1 MNLHP
6 QKKHAADGDEA
17 PVQAVLPNVRVIVTD
32 TGTLDVT
39 VDGAVFSPPPRGQWT
54 RGTFA
59 DLLDAV
65 TKDRTVAV
73 RIEVREADGSVFTD
87 LIHPRKRTRAPEPE
101 PPTIAEQPLRKRKTP
116 ALVEVA
122 ADGYL
127 PGEDVA
133 VAVIV
138 AHTDATG
145 GRARALLDLSQ
156 LPTPAGGVRDVL
168 LFGRISGT
176 IHVRPLP

>member
-6 QKKHAADGDEA
+6 QKKHAANYDA
-17 PVQAVLPNVRVIVTD
+17 VVQAVLPNVRVIVTA
-32 TGTLDVT
+32 TGALDVT

-54 RGTFA
+54 RGGFA
-59 DLLDAV
+59 ELLDAV

-73 RIEVREADGSVFTD
+73 RIEVREVDGSVFTD
-87 LIHPRKRTRAPEPE
+87 LIHPRKRTRIRDPE
-101 PPTIAEQPLRKRKTP
+101 PPAIAEQPLRRRKTP
-116 ALVEVA
+116 ALVELT

-138 AHTDATG
+138 THVDASCGT
-145 GRARALLDLSQ
+145 ARALLDLSQ
-156 LPTPAGGVRDVL
+156 IPPSLGGVRDVL
-168 LFGRISGT
+168 LFGRISGA

>member
-1 MNLHP
+1 
-6 QKKHAADGDEA
+6 
-17 PVQAVLPNVRVIVTD
+17 VQAVLPNVRVIVTD
-32 TGTLDVT
+32 TGALDVT
-39 VDGAVFSPPPRGQWT
+39 VDGAVFPPPSRGEWT
-54 RGTFA
+54 RDTFA

-73 RIEVREADGSVFTD
+73 RIEVREVDGSVFTD
-87 LIHPRKRTRAPEPE
+87 LIHPRKRTRTPEPE
-101 PPTIAEQPLRKRKTP
+101 PPAATEPPLWRRKTP
-116 ALVEVA
+116 ALVEVT

-138 AHTDATG
+138 AHTDTSG

-156 LPTPAGGVRDVL
+156 LPPSPGGVRDVL

-176 IHVRPLP
+176 IHVRALP